1 MLIKIA
7 FDFGIT
13 NTDIV
18 IEKNNQMEFHSFPS
32 EKVETSFILKI
43 LNDLK
48 VDINQVTK
56 IAVTGGKSSDLED
69 TIDSIPLVKINEVQA
84 IGYGARELY
93 KIKDSKFMVVSTGTG
108 TACVGYLNKKF
119 THLGGISIGGGT
131 LQGLSKLT
139 IDTNK
144 PNEIEELAMIGD
156 KNNLDSLIGEVVNNI
171 GSLDPEITA
180 SNFSKARSSSNLS
193 NNDIASSLSN
203 MVGEVIGTV
212 AYLNALLLGVDNI
225 YFIGRVS
232 TLNTVKN
239 GIEKRL
245 NLAGVKGNY
254 MKNQGFGNAIGAIAY
269 LNANT

>member
-1 MLIKIA
+1 MKIA

-18 IEKNNQMEFHSFPS
+18 IENNKQMEFYSLSS
-32 EKVETSFILKI
+32 EEVKTSFILKI
-43 LNDLK
+43 FNDLK
-48 VDINQVTK
+48 IDMNQITK

-69 TIDSIPLVKINEVQA
+69 SINSIPLIKINEVQA
-84 IGYGARELY
+84 IGYGAKELY

-108 TACVGYLNKKF
+108 TACVGHVNGVFK
-119 THLGGISIGGGT
+119 HLGGISIGGGT
-131 LQGLSKLT
+131 LQGLSKLAMG
-139 IDTNK
+139 INDS
-144 PNEIEELAMIGD
+144 NEIEKLAKIGD
-156 KNNLDSLIGEVVNNI
+156 KNNLDALIGEVVNNI
-171 GSLDPEITA
+171 GDLDPEITA
-180 SNFSKARSSSNLS
+180 SNFSKARNSSNLS

-254 MKNQGFGNAIGAIAY
+254 MENQDFGNAIGAIAY

>member
-1 MLIKIA
+1 
-7 FDFGIT
+7 
-13 NTDIV
+13 
-18 IEKNNQMEFHSFPS
+18 
-32 EKVETSFILKI
+32 
-43 LNDLK
+43 
-48 VDINQVTK
+48 
-56 IAVTGGKSSDLED
+56 
-69 TIDSIPLVKINEVQA
+69 
-84 IGYGARELY
+84 
-93 KIKDSKFMVVSTGTG
+93 
-108 TACVGYLNKKF
+108 
-119 THLGGISIGGGT
+119 
-131 LQGLSKLT
+131 
-139 IDTNK
+139 
-144 PNEIEELAMIGD
+144 MIGD

-171 GSLDPEITA
+171 GALDPEITA
-180 SNFSKARSSSNLS
+180 SNFSKARNSSNLS

-254 MKNQGFGNAIGAIAY
+254 MKNQGFGNAIGTIAY

>member
-1 MLIKIA
+1 MKIA

-18 IEKNNQMEFHSFPS
+18 IEKNNDLEFYSFPS
-32 EKVETSFILKI
+32 EEVELSFVLKI
-43 LNDLK
+43 LSEIKL
-48 VDINQVTK
+48 DITEISE
-56 IAVTGGKSSDLED
+56 IAVTGGKSSDLD
-69 TIDSIPLVKINEVQA
+69 DSINSIPIIKINEVQA

-108 TACVGYLNKKF
+108 TACVGYVNKEF
-119 THLGGISIGGGT
+119 NHLGGISVGGGT

-139 IDTNK
+139 IDINK
-144 PNEIEELAMIGD
+144 SNEIEELAAIGN
-156 KNNLDSLIGEVVNNI
+156 KNNLDALIGEVVNNI
-171 GSLDPEITA
+171 GSLNPKITA
-180 SNFSKARSSSNLS
+180 SNFSKARDNSNLS
-193 NNDIASSLSN
+193 NKDIASSLSN

-212 AYLNALLLGVDNI
+212 AYLNALLLDVDNV

-245 NLAGVKGNY
+245 NLCGIKGNY
-254 MKNQGFGNAIGAIAY
+254 KEKQDFGNAIGAIAY
-269 LNANT
+269 LNART

>member
-1 MLIKIA
+1 MEIA

-18 IEKNNQMEFHSFPS
+18 IEKNNQMEFYSFPS
-32 EKVETSFILKI
+32 EKVEASFILKI

-48 VDINQVTK
+48 VNINQVSK

-69 TIDSIPLVKINEVQA
+69 SIDSIPLVKINEVQA
-84 IGYGARELY
+84 IGYGARALY
-93 KIKDSKFMVVSTGTG
+93 EIKDSKFMVVSTGTG
-108 TACVGYLNKKF
+108 TACVGYINKEF

-131 LQGLSKLT
+131 LQGLSNLT
-139 IDTNK
+139 IDINNS
-144 PNEIEELAMIGD
+144 NEIEKLAKICN
-156 KNNLDSLIGEVVNNI
+156 KNNIDSLIGEVVNNI
-171 GSLDPEITA
+171 GALDPEITA
-180 SNFSKARSSSNLS
+180 SNFSKARNSSNLS
-193 NNDIASSLSN
+193 NKDIASSLSN
-203 MVGEVIGTV
+203 MVGEVIGTI
-212 AYLNALLLGVDNI
+212 AYLNALLLGIDNV

-232 TLNTVKN
+232 TLNTVKD

-254 MKNQGFGNAIGAIAY
+254 MKNQDFGNAIGAIAY